1 MAEKIPIVDLTKEIL
16 LHIEGEKTLKHTIP
30 WDVLKNVGDKLQS
43 LILTLAKYSLEEG
56 DVTNLNNFT
65 LEFTGFYDGSATP
78 AFALNSQPTPTLYN
92 SDDKI
97 RKTLNSD
104 FSKVMYLVDK
114 GNFQQIADT
123 YNTQEV
129 SNDIIAKIFDFTNAA
144 GTAPVQIVKR
154 KASGKGYT
162 KVYNIRKLSK
172 DKFDQ
177 LYIRAKEPVLITKTP
192 DQTAVGKVILRQ
204 GKSGKVSKKLAEVYL
219 ENDAVLSLKIDHI
232 VTLVRKYELNTP
244 IYFQFYQEGKGIV
257 IENEQFD
264 LYAAGKTLE
273 QAKQDLN
280 NQFDHTFQRLNELK
294 DEQLSD
300 RLVAIKKSYNFIVK
314 KVIKV

>member
-1 MAEKIPIVDLTKEIL
+1 MAEKIPIVDLTKELL
-16 LHIEGEKTLKHTIP
+16 LHIEGDKTQKHTIP
-30 WDVLKNVGDKLQS
+30 WDILRNVGDKLQS

-56 DVTNLNNFT
+56 DVTTLDNFT

-78 AFALNSQPTPTLYN
+78 AFALNTQPTPTLYN
-92 SDDKI
+92 ADDKI
-97 RKTLNSD
+97 KQNLNAD

-129 SNDIIAKIFDFTNAA
+129 SNDVITKVFDFTNAA

-154 KASGKGYT
+154 KIKGKGYT
-162 KVYNIRKLSK
+162 KVFNIRKLSK
-172 DKFDQ
+172 DGYDQ
-177 LYIRAKEPVLITKTP
+177 LYIKKKEPNLIAKTP
-192 DQTAVGKVILRQ
+192 DQSAVGKVILRQ
-204 GKSGKVSKKLAEVYL
+204 GKSGRVSKKLAEIYT
-219 ENDAVLSLKIDHI
+219 ENDAVLSLKIDQI
-232 VTLVRKYELNTP
+232 VTLERRYELNTP

-264 LYAAGKTLE
+264 LFAAGKTLE

-280 NQFDHTFQRLNELK
+280 NQFDHTYQRLNELK
-294 DEQLSD
+294 DGQLSD

-314 KVIKV
+314 KVIKG

>member
-1 MAEKIPIVDLTKEIL
+1 MAEKIPIVDLTKELL
-16 LHIEGEKTLKHTIP
+16 LHIEGDKTQKHTIP
-30 WDVLKNVGDKLQS
+30 WDILRNVGDKLQS
-43 LILTLAKYSLEEG
+43 LILTLAKYSLDDD
-56 DVTNLNNFT
+56 DVTTLENFT
-65 LEFTGFYDGSATP
+65 LEFTGFYEGSATP
-78 AFALNSQPTPTLYN
+78 AFALNTQPTPTLYN
-92 SDDKI
+92 ADDKI
-97 RKTLNSD
+97 RKNLNAD

-129 SNDIIAKIFDFTNAA
+129 SNDVITKVFDFTNSA

-154 KASGKGYT
+154 KIKGTGYT

-172 DKFDQ
+172 DGYDQ
-177 LYIRAKEPVLITKTP
+177 LYIKKKDPNLAAKTP

-204 GKSGKVSKKLAEVYL
+204 GKSGKVSKKLAEVYM

-232 VTLVRKYELNTP
+232 VTLERRYDLNTP

-264 LYAAGKTLE
+264 LFAAGKTLE

-280 NQFDHTFQRLNELK
+280 NQFDHTYQRLNQLK
-294 DEQLSD
+294 DGQLSD

-314 KVIKV
+314 KVIKA

>member
-1 MAEKIPIVDLTKEIL
+1 MAEQIPIVDLTKELL
-16 LHIEGEKTLKHTIP
+16 LHIEGEKTKNHTIP
-30 WDVLKNVGDKLQS
+30 WDVLRNVGDKLQS
-43 LILTLAKYSLEEG
+43 LILTLAKYSLEED
-56 DVTNLNNFT
+56 DVTTLDNFT

-78 AFALNSQPTPTLYN
+78 AFALNTRPTPTLYN
-92 SDDKI
+92 ADDKI
-97 RKTLNSD
+97 KQNLNAD

-123 YNTQEV
+123 YNTQEI
-129 SNDIIAKIFDFTNAA
+129 SNDVITKVFDFTNAA

-154 KASGKGYT
+154 KTKGKGYT
-162 KVYNIRKLSK
+162 KVFNIRKLSK
-172 DKFDQ
+172 DNYDT
-177 LYIRAKEPVLITKTP
+177 LYIKKKEPKSNNKTP
-192 DQTAVGKVILRQ
+192 EQTAVGKVILKQ
-204 GKSGKVSKKLAEVYL
+204 GKSGKVSKKLSEIYM

-232 VTLVRKYELNTP
+232 LTLKNKYELNSP

-264 LYAAGKTLE
+264 LFAAGKTLE

-280 NQFDHTFQRLNELK
+280 NQFDHTYQRLNQLK
-294 DEQLSD
+294 DGQLSD

-314 KVIKV
+314 KVTKA

>member
-1 MAEKIPIVDLTKEIL
+1 MAEKIPIVDLTKELL
-16 LHIEGEKTLKHTIP
+16 LHIEGDKTQKHTIP
-30 WDVLKNVGDKLQS
+30 WDILRNVGDKLQS
-43 LILTLAKYSLEEG
+43 LIITLAKYSLEEG
-56 DVTNLNNFT
+56 DVTTLDNFT

-78 AFALNSQPTPTLYN
+78 AFSLNTQPTPTLYN
-92 SDDKI
+92 SDNKI
-97 RKTLNSD
+97 RKNLNAD

-129 SNDIIAKIFDFTNAA
+129 SNDVITKVFDFTNSA

-154 KASGKGYT
+154 KTKGKGYT
-162 KVYNIRKLSK
+162 KVFTIRKLSK
-172 DKFDQ
+172 DGYDQ
-177 LYIRAKEPVLITKTP
+177 LYIKKKDSNLLAKTP

-204 GKSGKVSKKLAEVYL
+204 GKSGRVSKKLAEIYM

-232 VTLVRKYELNTP
+232 VTLERRYELNTP
-244 IYFQFYQEGKGIV
+244 IYFQFYQEGKGMV

-264 LYAAGKTLE
+264 LFAAGKTLD

-280 NQFDHTFQRLNELK
+280 NQFDHTYQRLNQLK
-294 DEQLSD
+294 DRQLSD

-314 KVIKV
+314 KVIKA